1 MEMKSEH
8 LREGALRSY
17 RKAAHDSGIVP
28 VVNLPSSISPP
39 WGEGETVSWQR
50 EPGLLVIPQRS
61 LGYICNM
68 ITFDADELDG
78 A

>member
-17 RKAAHDSGIVP
+17 RKAARDAGVEP
-28 VVNLPSSISPP
+28 VVDLPSSISPP
-39 WGEGETVSWQR
+39 WGEGETGSWLA